1 MEAEE
6 ATSPTPQSSVVSSV
20 VVVESKRVERPA
32 ETSRSRYLEKV
43 KELDLEDLECRQ
55 ELAEALGLERV
66 SHEDLSRHQCV
77 DWLKAHETH
86 FSRARMMETADLTGI
101 PIRSVMG
108 PINYRPLRPLKL
120 LGSPGLIV
128 EPPKH
133 RTSIARIRLA
143 TPAQLRVVD
152 KLLDPREMELP
163 DAAYEGTRLADD
175 PRYGKI
181 CGKAQMAKTLAVYDR
196 ADPAAARVI
205 IVAGSDFEGTSPK
218 LFWPETLIYSL
229 PGAELNQML
238 TLVVAIKSELPCEP
252 ELLLFAGMND
262 HLHATGFL
270 EQLKGN
276 EPAPKKIWE
285 AIQTLF
291 AAMNEV
297 QENVISRFGS
307 KTRVVFTTSPGYAS
321 MPPALQFVYAVLIL
335 IAEGNAWRILM
346 AAPNR
351 ELEPTNLRLRK
362 SELAAAWAD
371 VSHALRGFYELADI
385 LIVLDEVLLLE
396 ISNFARQLKFS
407 PAIGDDHPIISHL
420 TASLW
425 FRSIDLTITSST
437 SKSRG
442 PSNERKNV
450 AATEKQL
457 ESMVYRLTQERLRWP
472 LLSPRLENAKDK
484 TKENAPPLVKQIWR
498 FLEEQLEVAEIREM
512 TVTRFVTAANEVTI
526 GGF

>member
-6 ATSPTPQSSVVSSV
+6 ATSSTPQSSVVSSV
-20 VVVESKRVERPA
+20 VVVESKRVERQA
-32 ETSRSRYLEKV
+32 ETSQSRYLEKV

-66 SHEDLSRHQCV
+66 SHEDLGRHQCV

-86 FSRARMMETADLTGI
+86 FSRAKIMETDLTGI
-101 PIRSVMG
+101 PTKSVMG
-108 PINYRPLRPLKL
+108 PINYRPLKL

-152 KLLDPREMELP
+152 KLLHPREMELP

-175 PRYGKI
+175 PRYGKP
-181 CGKAQMAKTLAVYDR
+181 CGNTQLAKTLAVYDR
-196 ADPAAARVI
+196 ADPAAARVV

-229 PGAELNQML
+229 PVAELNQML
-238 TLVVAIKSELPCEP
+238 TLVVAIKSEMPCEP

-270 EQLKGN
+270 EQLKGD
-276 EPAPKKIWE
+276 ELAPKRIWE

-297 QENVISRFGS
+297 QENVTSRFGS

-335 IAEGNAWRILM
+335 IDEGNGWRILM
-346 AAPNR
+346 ATPNW

-407 PAIGDDHPIISHL
+407 PVIGDDHPTIAHL

-425 FRSIDLTITSST
+425 F
-437 SKSRG
+437 
-442 PSNERKNV
+442 
-450 AATEKQL
+450 
-457 ESMVYRLTQERLRWP
+457 
-472 LLSPRLENAKDK
+472 
-484 TKENAPPLVKQIWR
+484 
-498 FLEEQLEVAEIREM
+498 
-512 TVTRFVTAANEVTI
+512 
-526 GGF
+526 